1 MDKESALSTPLS
13 KDTASSVTGP
23 IFKGLLQNKEGL
35 VLNGQGGA
43 DPGLVAR
50 IVRDALDQS
59 ALAIPIG
66 EANAQEM
73 EIALKLANIMKNP
86 TEDQKFILATVE
98 TLLKDVKNMEDQ
110 TGSPEL
116 KKASDDLLQMVAS
129 VLIAQAIPDLLK
141 EGDVASIKNIFSGLN
156 DSKIKILQDYQESTR
171 PYYDEIVKDLSNNM
185 SLLQLKN
192 VLSGSMTKEEL
203 EKLPR
208 SDIDKILEKLRQAKD
223 KSSQAQYILQQ
234 EEKYRS
240 KYLDPNKKLLEEHMK
255 DMMKSFTQKLSK
267 VLESTGTKKK

>member
-1 MDKESALSTPLS
+1 
-13 KDTASSVTGP
+13 
-23 IFKGLLQNKEGL
+23 
-35 VLNGQGGA
+35 
-43 DPGLVAR
+43 
-50 IVRDALDQS
+50 LDQS

-141 EGDVASIKNIFSGLN
+141 EGDVASIKNIFSDLDN
-156 DSKIKILQDYQESTR
+156 SKGRILMDYQESTK
-171 PYYDEIVKDLSNNM
+171 PYYNEMVKELSRNM
-185 SLLQLKN
+185 SLLQLQN
-192 VLSGSMTKEEL
+192 ILNNSMTKEEL